1 MTRVDFYIAESNAAG
16 SREQIACRLVDK
28 AYRLGHRIYVHTDTA
43 EQAKRINDLLWT
55 FQAGSFIPHEL
66 NNATSETA
74 APVLIGYDGSPHPGW
89 EVLINLAAAVP
100 TFFSSYAR
108 VAEVVDQSETVK
120 AQTREHYRFYRDRG
134 YPIETHTLTDGSN
147 RDE

>member
-1 MTRVDFYIAESNAAG
+1 MTRIDFYVAGDKEAG
-16 SREQIACRLVDK
+16 SREQIACRLVEK
-28 AYRLGHRIYVHTDTA
+28 AYRLGHRIYVHTDTP
-43 EQAKRINDLLWT
+43 EQARLIDDLLWT

-66 NNATSETA
+66 NGASAEAA
-74 APVLIGYDGSPHPGW
+74 APVLIGHDGAPHPGW
-89 EVLINLAAAVP
+89 EVLVNLAAGVP

-134 YPIETHTLTDGSN
+134 YSIETHNLAGGSN